1 MRKNFFKLS
10 NKVIM
15 STDNKAKETYFTK
28 VDSASTFQKLFY
40 DEETLYGISATDI
53 EVDIGDGLRFTDA
66 ILMTYSVEEND
77 DKDRFIDVII
87 SDLLGTFVS
96 EWY

>member
-1 MRKNFFKLS
+1 MRNDFFKLS
-10 NKVIM
+10 NKVII

-40 DEETLYGISATDI
+40 DEEILYGISATDI
-53 EVDIGDGLRFTDA
+53 EVDIDDGLFTDA

-77 DKDRFIDVII
+77 DKDRFLDVII